1 MAAVLIL
8 YSGKLWPTM
17 VIHALYDILTF
28 SETPLTQ
35 DGVGIFGGNLVLWV
49 SFAAFLL
56 IKNRKLIKQNVQIL
70 TQVQK
75 TDLTIS

>member
-1 MAAVLIL
+1 
-8 YSGKLWPTM
+8 M

-28 SETPLTQ
+28 SGTPLTQ
-35 DGVGIFGGNLVLWV
+35 DDVGVFSGNTGHFIYVIINLVFWV

-56 IKNRKLIKQNVQIL
+56 IRNRKLIKQNVQIL

>member
-1 MAAVLIL
+1 M
-8 YSGKLWPTM
+8 YKRQ
-17 VIHALYDILTF
+17 
-28 SETPLTQ
+28 TQ
-35 DGVGIFGGNLVLWV
+35 DSVGIFGGNTGQFIHVIISLVLWV

-56 IKNRKLIKQNVQIL
+56 IRNRKLIKQNVQIL